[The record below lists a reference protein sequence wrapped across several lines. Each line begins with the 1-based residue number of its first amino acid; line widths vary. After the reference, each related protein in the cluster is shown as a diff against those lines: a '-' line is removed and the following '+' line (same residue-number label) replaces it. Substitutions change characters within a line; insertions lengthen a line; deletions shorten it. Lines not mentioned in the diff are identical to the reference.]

1 MPREVW
7 RSQDT
12 SRTIDENF
20 DDCAFVANALIFLVP
35 NVWGTRAPLDTRDE
49 TQTEN
54 PFVTLPDSLYQLV
67 IEEAIKCLSHEKPGS
82 FEDMVRQAAVRARSE
97 AKNIYEILKGPPS
110 GSGPV
115 AQTKT

>member
-1 MPREVW
+1 MFGGP
-7 RSQDT
+7 
-12 SRTIDENF
+12 
-20 DDCAFVANALIFLVP
+20 
-35 NVWGTRAPLDTRDE
+35 GPLDTRDD
-49 TQTEN
+49 TEN
-54 PFVTLPDSLYQLV
+54 PFVTLPESLYQLV

-97 AKNIYEILKGPPS
+97 AKNIYEILKGPPA